1 MIIATIFSSILVLQ
15 AQATAPK
22 APAAKNIPPI
32 AATQSA
38 NIGPTVDVPAE
49 LAALVPTDAV
59 AVIFIPNA
67 AVAEALSTQLSSIG
81 GPMRGMVAS
90 SKAVETL
97 LKTNIK
103 TTLDIPLDQPL
114 LFWVVM
120 PVADEDDPNQDAMGG
135 PDIRSFVAMK
145 IPGATN
151 ENVKSKT
158 KRTSLALLAN
168 DMVVV
173 GAQKSPYEAPAAGAG
188 TCALLKQLPAGAAS
202 GRLDLATIM
211 REQGDSL
218 RMGASF
224 IGMAF
229 TQGHFQQHIE
239 IPGVWLERG
248 NIRGEDTRW
257 LNSPLG
263 LAGGKCLASLVFA
276 SGSAIDSD
284 RTTQA
289 LQAAREVIE
298 SHPLRLQA
306 GITCAH
312 PQVIVLRVMSPLVEP
327 TMDLLKKVWAVWRH
341 TLWALPST
349 PPRIWS
355 V

>member
-1 MIIATIFSSILVLQ
+1 MAWRADLKLDYTLESQRTVVRYLHQGPLRILQSLYPEGDQVCHNVLVH
-15 AQATAPK
+15 
-22 APAAKNIPPI
+22 PP
-32 AATQSA
+32 
-38 NIGPTVDVPAE
+38 GG
-49 LAALVPTDAV
+49 LV
-59 AVIFIPNA
+59 
-67 AVAEALSTQLSSIG
+67 G
-81 GPMRGMVAS
+81 GD
-90 SKAVETL
+90 
-97 LKTNIK
+97 
-103 TTLDIPLDQPL
+103 TLDIQ
-114 LFWVVM
+114 VT
-120 PVADEDDPNQDAMGG
+120 VAEGAHGLV
-135 PDIRSFVAMK
+135 ST
-145 IPGATN
+145 PGATRFY
-151 ENVKSKT
+151 KSGGHPALQQVVAH
-158 KRTSLALLAN
+158 LADNAKLEWLPLEAIAYNDCEATNRAIFNLAPSAELITW
-168 DMVVV
+168 DV
-173 GAQKSPYEAPAAGAG
+173 
-188 TCALLKQLPAGAAS
+188 TALGLPS
-202 GRLDLATIM
+202 SD
-211 REQGDSL
+211 
-218 RMGASF
+218 
-224 IGMAF
+224 MAF
-229 TQGHFQQHIE
+229 TQGHFQQHLE

-263 LAGGKCLASLVFA
+263 LAGSKCLASLVFA

-289 LQAAREVIE
+289 LEAAREVIE

>member
-1 MIIATIFSSILVLQ
+1 MAWRADLKLDYTLESQRTVVRYLHQGPLRILQSLYPEGDQICHNVLVH
-15 AQATAPK
+15 
-22 APAAKNIPPI
+22 PP
-32 AATQSA
+32 
-38 NIGPTVDVPAE
+38 GG
-49 LAALVPTDAV
+49 LV
-59 AVIFIPNA
+59 
-67 AVAEALSTQLSSIG
+67 G
-81 GPMRGMVAS
+81 GD
-90 SKAVETL
+90 
-97 LKTNIK
+97 
-103 TTLDIPLDQPL
+103 TLDIQ
-114 LFWVVM
+114 VT
-120 PVADEDDPNQDAMGG
+120 VAEGAHGLV
-135 PDIRSFVAMK
+135 ST
-145 IPGATN
+145 PGATRFY
-151 ENVKSKT
+151 KSGGHPALQQVVAH
-158 KRTSLALLAN
+158 LADNAKLEWLPFEAIAYNDCEATNRAIFNLAPSAELITW
-168 DMVVV
+168 DV
-173 GAQKSPYEAPAAGAG
+173 
-188 TCALLKQLPAGAAS
+188 TALGLPS
-202 GRLDLATIM
+202 SD
-211 REQGDSL
+211 
-218 RMGASF
+218 
-224 IGMAF
+224 MAF
-229 TQGHFQQHIE
+229 TQGHFQQHVE

-276 SGSAIDSD
+276 SGFAIDSD

-289 LQAAREVIE
+289 LEAAREVIE

>member
-1 MIIATIFSSILVLQ
+1 MAWRADLKLDYTLESQRTVVRYLHQGPLRILQSLYPEGDQICHNVLVH
-15 AQATAPK
+15 
-22 APAAKNIPPI
+22 PP
-32 AATQSA
+32 
-38 NIGPTVDVPAE
+38 GG
-49 LAALVPTDAV
+49 LV
-59 AVIFIPNA
+59 
-67 AVAEALSTQLSSIG
+67 G
-81 GPMRGMVAS
+81 GD
-90 SKAVETL
+90 
-97 LKTNIK
+97 
-103 TTLDIPLDQPL
+103 TLDIQ
-114 LFWVVM
+114 VT
-120 PVADEDDPNQDAMGG
+120 VAEGAHGLV
-135 PDIRSFVAMK
+135 ST
-145 IPGATN
+145 PGATRFY
-151 ENVKSKT
+151 KSGGHPALQQVVAH
-158 KRTSLALLAN
+158 LADNAKLEWLPLEAIAYNDCEASNRAIFNLAPSAELITW
-168 DMVVV
+168 DV
-173 GAQKSPYEAPAAGAG
+173 
-188 TCALLKQLPAGAAS
+188 TALGLPS
-202 GRLDLATIM
+202 SD
-211 REQGDSL
+211 
-218 RMGASF
+218 
-224 IGMAF
+224 MAF

-289 LQAAREVIE
+289 LEAAREVIE

-306 GITCAH
+306 GITCVH